1 MKIIQVAAIDMTH
14 IKLLNTL
21 NQHSAKEGFEVH
33 CVSSE
38 GDYVEEIKKQG
49 FYFHNIHIDRKISP
63 VGNLKSVLQ
72 MVKLFKSIKPDI
84 VHVHTPVAAVLGR
97 IAAKLALVPT
107 IIYTAHGFYF
117 HEGMSKKQYKLFFN
131 IEKYIGRF
139 FTDYIFT
146 QSKEDFDVAVKN
158 KFLSKKKHDHYY
170 HISNGI
176 DLGHAFNLKS
186 IDDEKINQIKKDLG
200 IQENDIVV
208 SFIGRLVK
216 EKGIIDLLESFKHL
230 KSENVKYLIIG
241 DLPKSERDLET
252 AKTLNKYE
260 ENPNIIFTGQ
270 ASNINELLYLSDI
283 FCLPSYR
290 EGMPRSII
298 EAMAMKNAVI
308 ATNIRGSREEVVEDE
323 TGYLID
329 LNASKQI
336 ADKVDYLIENPM
348 TLQGMKENGFTRAH
362 QLYDEAK
369 VADKQIEVFKKIGNG
384 DKDVKESN

>member
-1 MKIIQVAAIDMTH
+1 MKACQ
-14 IKLLNTL
+14 
-21 NQHSAKEGFEVH
+21 
-33 CVSSE
+33 
-38 GDYVEEIKKQG
+38 
-49 FYFHNIHIDRKISP
+49 
-63 VGNLKSVLQ
+63 
-72 MVKLFKSIKPDI
+72 
-84 VHVHTPVAAVLGR
+84 
-97 IAAKLALVPT
+97 
-107 IIYTAHGFYF
+107 
-117 HEGMSKKQYKLFFN
+117 KKQYKLFFN

-230 KSENVKYLIIG
+230 KSKNVKYLIIG

>member
-1 MKIIQVAAIDMTH
+1 MKACQ
-14 IKLLNTL
+14 
-21 NQHSAKEGFEVH
+21 
-33 CVSSE
+33 
-38 GDYVEEIKKQG
+38 
-49 FYFHNIHIDRKISP
+49 
-63 VGNLKSVLQ
+63 
-72 MVKLFKSIKPDI
+72 
-84 VHVHTPVAAVLGR
+84 
-97 IAAKLALVPT
+97 
-107 IIYTAHGFYF
+107 
-117 HEGMSKKQYKLFFN
+117 KKQYKLFFN

-186 IDDEKINQIKKDLG
+186 IDDEKVKQIKKDLG

-208 SFIGRLVK
+208 TFIGRLVK

-230 KSENVKYLIIG
+230 KSKNVKYLIIG

>member
-1 MKIIQVAAIDMTH
+1 
-14 IKLLNTL
+14 
-21 NQHSAKEGFEVH
+21 
-33 CVSSE
+33 
-38 GDYVEEIKKQG
+38 
-49 FYFHNIHIDRKISP
+49 
-63 VGNLKSVLQ
+63 
-72 MVKLFKSIKPDI
+72 
-84 VHVHTPVAAVLGR
+84 
-97 IAAKLALVPT
+97 
-107 IIYTAHGFYF
+107 
-117 HEGMSKKQYKLFFN
+117 
-131 IEKYIGRF
+131 
-139 FTDYIFT
+139 
-146 QSKEDFDVAVKN
+146 
-158 KFLSKKKHDHYY
+158 
-170 HISNGI
+170 GI

-200 IQENDIVV
+200 IQENDVVV

-336 ADKVDYLIENPM
+336 ADKVDYLIDNPM